1 MGNSNLYISPFKEK
15 RNGTFDY
22 PVLQSIHKT
31 QPCTGRVSFFLF
43 DFLGYSHVGVFQ
55 WYTPVTWIMEM
66 DKGYFHIR
74 KDGIVATDRD
84 LILLKCNNGS
94 KACKWRGQ
102 MRTTD
107 RTGPWFFDSEF
118 SVDSHLTL
126 LNHYKGP

>member
-1 MGNSNLYISPFKEK
+1 MSHSNLYISPRKEK

-31 QPCTGRVSFFLF
+31 QPCTGRVSLFFIFIFNFLHTYHLF
-43 DFLGYSHVGVFQ
+43 FQ
-55 WYTPVTWIMEM
+55 WYTPVTLIMEM

-107 RTGPWFFDSEF
+107 RIGS
-118 SVDSHLTL
+118 
-126 LNHYKGP
+126 